1 MINTYSSCCENDGVW
16 FIMKISS
23 VTANAE
29 YSLTVCFENHHTVII
44 DMRQKLQTAR
54 FSSLTD
60 WNQFGAVQTD
70 GRAILWPN
78 GTSISTSE
86 ILEIL
91 GK

>member
-1 MINTYSSCCENDGVW
+1 MRIADIRTSTDYLITVYFDNQH
-16 FIMKISS
+16 
-23 VTANAE
+23 TA
-29 YSLTVCFENHHTVII
+29 II
-44 DMRQKLQTAR
+44 DMKQKIHTAR
-54 FSSLTD
+54 FSELSDCTL
-60 WNQFGAVQTD
+60 FSSAKTD